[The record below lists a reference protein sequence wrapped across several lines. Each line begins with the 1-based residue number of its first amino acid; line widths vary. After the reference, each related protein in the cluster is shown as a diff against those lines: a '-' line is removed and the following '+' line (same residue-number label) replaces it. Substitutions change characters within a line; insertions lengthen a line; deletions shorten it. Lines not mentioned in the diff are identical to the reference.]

1 MFFAGISFYYGIPLP
16 HQSVRIFLSTR
27 RYSQTQVSYRNRL
40 PLRRKPEDSQ
50 RPSPNGK
57 TPTPHIGTSKDAIML
72 HATTDA
78 KVSRISI
85 SCRSEG
91 SQAVLSDKPTAGEEQ
106 MKRQKITAPGRLHNK
121 IRPPT
126 SYLYIFTDGKTT
138 SGTRSRAF
146 GIHPPR
152 RARNRPERRKP
163 QSSPSYGPNACRPC
177 RQGTII
183 LYLTI
188 QSEEIG
194 PKPGP
199 YLSRKN
205 TKASPSVGEP
215 LFVRSYVSGYRSPLP
230 YLAFGTAFCRSLPN
244 TGSEPAHPRPQ
255 PQTAGEQLS
264 ERKNVAGNPGPFYG
278 SLLLSLHPD
287 RTATVRPISTIRRN
301 DGCNR
306 NGPSAPEYP
315 CRRFWGKNSLWET
328 DGAGRR
334 RSDTYCPA
342 RRPSD

>member
-1 MFFAGISFYYGIPLP
+1 MHSAFIPLGEQETGRNTENRRSALHP
-16 HQSVRIFLSTR
+16 DRMPAAHADKVLLSCIL
-27 RYSQTQVSYRNRL
+27 QFRL
-40 PLRRKPEDSQ
+40 K
-50 RPSPNGK
+50 
-57 TPTPHIGTSKDAIML
+57 
-72 HATTDA
+72 
-78 KVSRISI
+78 
-85 SCRSEG
+85 
-91 SQAVLSDKPTAGEEQ
+91 
-106 MKRQKITAPGRLHNK
+106 
-121 IRPPT
+121 
-126 SYLYIFTDGKTT
+126 
-138 SGTRSRAF
+138 
-146 GIHPPR
+146 
-152 RARNRPERRKP
+152 
-163 QSSPSYGPNACRPC
+163 
-177 RQGTII
+177 
-183 LYLTI
+183 
-188 QSEEIG
+188 EIG

-199 YLSRKN
+199 YLSCKN
-205 TKASPSVGEP
+205 TKTSSSVGEP

-301 DGCNR
+301 DGCNK

-342 RRPSD
+342 RCPSD